1 MGQSAKLACDQAAPA
16 FLALD
21 SSPDTPEEQAAL
33 DTAAQGLADDC
44 GQHAGPLLD
53 HMDTATTV
61 RDLEQL
67 RRAMGED
74 KLTFV
79 GYSYGTFI
87 GLGYAERYPTE
98 LRALVLDGV
107 VQPDQDLEQA
117 LTDQTRAFDST
128 IAATFAACD
137 ADRSCPVARR
147 RCRSTTGWRPSSSA
161 NGSPTATAA
170 PSAPPS
176 SPPPCSCRRTTRP
189 RPTRCCAAWPLADRG
204 DGSGLQPLVQ
214 DYDDSTFDSYA
225 GYVGVVCVDSPHPE
239 GAAAYQAFAQRLAA
253 ISPRFGA
260 AVANEIL
267 PCAYWPTAV
276 QGTPHRV
283 VAPDSPTILVV
294 GNTGDPVTPYP
305 ASQSVAASLAHA
317 VLLTLDGGQGHTSG
331 GRSACID
338 DAVRSYLEQ
347 LVAPAAGTRCRPGS

>member
-1 MGQSAKLACDQAAPA
+1 M
-16 FLALD
+16 
-21 SSPDTPEEQAAL
+21 
-33 DTAAQGLADDC
+33 
-44 GQHAGPLLD
+44 
-53 HMDTATTV
+53 

-67 RRAMGED
+67 RRALGEGR
-74 KLTFV
+74 LTFV

-107 VQPDQDLEQA
+107 VAPDQDLEQA
-117 LTDQTRAFDST
+117 WTDQTRGFETT
-128 IAATFAACD
+128 ISRTFARCD
-137 ADRSCPVARR
+137 ADPACPVHGAGALYDRVAAKLER
-147 RCRSTTGWRPSSSA
+147 HRIPDGQGGTIGPSELAAAVLLSAYDPSSA
-161 NGSPTATAA
+161 DEMLRG
-170 PSAPPS
+170 
-176 SPPPCSCRRTTRP
+176 
-189 RPTRCCAAWPLADRG
+189 LARADAG

-225 GYVGVVCVDSPHPE
+225 GYVGVVCVDSPHPV
-239 GAAAYQAFAQRLAA
+239 GAAAYRAFAQRLAA

-276 QGTPHRV
+276 EGTPHRV
-283 VAPDSPTILVV
+283 VAPQSPTILVV
-294 GNTGDPVTPYP
+294 GNTGDPVTPYS

-317 VLLTLDGGQGHTSG
+317 VLLTLDGGEGHTSG

-338 DAVRSYLEQ
+338 DAVRAYLED
-347 LVAPAAGTRCRPGS
+347 LVTPAAGTRCAPSS